1 MKKIILAMMI
11 ILTLCTAFTAT
22 CAVGQT
28 AEEKICEI
36 AKSNDKILDAKCIVY
51 QRTCLVAIKTEKFVT
66 RSEYDLYLANVRQQ
80 ITSECEIDNVYV
92 TRSPKVMKKLS
103 ELEKLN
109 DKQRQQAIQEIIEK
123 ELNKGLPPIK
133 DIMPRC
139 FSW

>member
-1 MKKIILAMMI
+1 MKKIILAI
-11 ILTLCTAFTAT
+11 VISATLCTAFTAT

-36 AKSNDKILDAKCIVY
+36 AKSNDKILEAKCIVY
-51 QRTCLVAIKTEKFVT
+51 QRNCLVAIKTEKFVT

-80 ITSECEIDNVYV
+80 VTSECEIDNVYV

-139 FSW
+139 FAW

>member
-1 MKKIILAMMI
+1 MKKIILAIVI
-11 ILTLCTAFTAT
+11 IATLCTAFTAT

-36 AKSNDKILDAKCIVY
+36 AKSNDKILEAKCIVY
-51 QRTCLVAIKTEKFVT
+51 QRNGLVAIKTEKFVT

-80 ITSECEIDNVYV
+80 VTSECEIDNVYV

-139 FSW
+139 FAW

>member
-1 MKKIILAMMI
+1 MKKIILAIMI
-11 ILTLCTAFTAT
+11 IATLCTAFTAT

-28 AEEKICEI
+28 KEKKICEI

>member
-1 MKKIILAMMI
+1 MKKIILAIVI
-11 ILTLCTAFTAT
+11 IATLCTAFTAT

-36 AKSNDKILDAKCIVY
+36 AKSNDKILEAKCIVY
-51 QRTCLVAIKTEKFVT
+51 QRNCLVAIKTEKFVT
-66 RSEYDLYLANVRQQ
+66 SSEYDLYLANVRQQ
-80 ITSECEIDNVYV
+80 FTSECEIDNVYV
-92 TRSPKVMKKLS
+92 TSSPKVMKKLS

-109 DKQRQQAIQEIIEK
+109 DKQRQQAIQEIIEQ

-139 FSW
+139 FAW

>member
-1 MKKIILAMMI
+1 MKKIILAIMI
-11 ILTLCTAFTAT
+11 IATLCTAFTAT

-109 DKQRQQAIQEIIEK
+109 DKQRQQAIQEIIEI

>member
-1 MKKIILAMMI
+1 MKKIILAIMI
-11 ILTLCTAFTAT
+11 IATLCTAFTAT

-51 QRTCLVAIKTEKFVT
+51 QRTCLVAIKTKKFVT

>member
-1 MKKIILAMMI
+1 MKKIILAIVI
-11 ILTLCTAFTAT
+11 IATLCTAFTAT

-36 AKSNDKILDAKCIVY
+36 AKSNDKILEAKCIVY
-51 QRTCLVAIKTEKFVT
+51 QRNCLVAIKTEKFVT

-80 ITSECEIDNVYV
+80 VTSECEIDNVYV

-123 ELNKGLPPIK
+123 ELNKGLPHIK

-139 FSW
+139 FAW